1 MPPTAAGCR
10 RSRRAASL
18 AARLGAVVVPERI
31 ARFPLFS
38 HFAPAQLER
47 LAAALAPREVA
58 AGDLVLRQGDAGRE
72 AYLVESGHV
81 RIQRATPYGL
91 FPLAQLDAGDLF
103 GEAGFVDAATR
114 SGDALATTRSTLL
127 VLAHDAV
134 AEPLER
140 DPRLAMALYWAF
152 WRSLSIKLRRTNE
165 KLVRFFAQG
174 PPEARAAGVAAR
186 PPSGEFRIDL
196 STKRSLFT
204 EQKLSSLEI
213 NFLTSLSREKKLK
226 PGEVLFREGDPG
238 DAMYVVL
245 DGRVRISKMIPGAG
259 EEALAILERGD
270 YFGEMALIDRQPR
283 SALAKAHDAG
293 AVVLAIPEDVVE
305 GLLDMRKVSSLR
317 LLHILCGLVAKRLR
331 EIDDKLVGWFILAGG
346 NWPAGG
352 FSF

>member
-1 MPPTAAGCR
+1 MLRDVPE
-10 RSRRAASL
+10 
-18 AARLGAVVVPERI
+18 RLVCGLDLRTVVEPERI

-38 HFAPAQLER
+38 HFAEQQLER
-47 LAAALAPREVA
+47 FAGALEPRDVG
-58 AGDLVLRQGDAGRE
+58 AGELVLRQGDSGRE
-72 AYLVESGHV
+72 AYIVDAGHV

-103 GEAGFVDAATR
+103 GEAGFVDAAAR

-127 VLAHDAV
+127 VLRHDDV
-134 AEPLER
+134 AAALER
-140 DPRLAMALYWAF
+140 DPRLAMALYWSF

-174 PPEARAAGVAAR
+174 PPEARVGGPGDR

-196 STKRSLFT
+196 SAKRNLFT

-270 YFGEMALIDRQPR
+270 YFGEMALIDQQPR
-283 SALAKAHDAG
+283 SALAKAHDGG
-293 AVVLAIPEDVVE
+293 AVVLAIPEEVVE

-352 FSF
+352 FTL